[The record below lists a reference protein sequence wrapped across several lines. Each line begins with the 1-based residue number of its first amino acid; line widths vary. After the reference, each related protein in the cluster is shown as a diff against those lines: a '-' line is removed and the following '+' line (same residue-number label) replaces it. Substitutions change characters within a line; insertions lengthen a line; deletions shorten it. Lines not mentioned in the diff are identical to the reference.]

1 MGLSSCNG
9 DDVVLVNN
17 DTLRNDLR
25 TLKSQVYE
33 ICQQSSADRNLCER
47 IRTSMDYSYYPTT
60 TTTTI
65 RKKANVNTTKTAV
78 VDSNKN
84 NAAATVTVVD
94 TV

>member
-60 TTTTI
+60 TTTI